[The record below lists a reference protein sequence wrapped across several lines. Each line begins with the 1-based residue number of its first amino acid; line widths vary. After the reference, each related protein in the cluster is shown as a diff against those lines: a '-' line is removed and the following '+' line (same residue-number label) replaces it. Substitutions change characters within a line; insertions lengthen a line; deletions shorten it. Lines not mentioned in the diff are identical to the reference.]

1 MAQITGGGNSLKL
14 YKVTTNNTASG
25 VLFTTTGA
33 HTFNQTVSTTITK
46 TETGFTLA
54 LDQIKSDAAV
64 LATFLEEAIS
74 TTAAVGESVIYED
87 GVELSASSNNQTYL
101 AIATGGKVSD
111 GTDRLVWAGLVT
123 ADAAATGSTT
133 WTANTYVRPSIQ
145 FTTIAAAS
153 AVTLSTAVF
162 DTSLLTVVAATVI
175 PYTRKTGKYFYLP
188 SAS

>member
-1 MAQITGGGNSLKL
+1 MANISGGGNSLKL
-14 YKVTTNNTASG
+14 YKVTTNTSASG

-33 HTFNQTVSTTITK
+33 HTFDNTVSTTITK

-54 LDQIKSDAAV
+54 LDQIKADSTI
-64 LATFLEEAIS
+64 LTTFLEEAIS

-101 AIATGGKVSD
+101 AIAVGGQIS
-111 GTDRLVWAGLVT
+111 GGADRLVWAGLVT

-133 WTANTYVRPSIQ
+133 WSANTYVRPSIQ

-162 DTSLLTVVAATVI
+162 DSALLTVVAATVI
-175 PYTRKTGKYFYLP
+175 PYTRKTGKYLYMP
-188 SAS
+188 SV